1 MKKIIKLILSI
12 LVLVIVAGCDQ
23 DKKDDEQVIVPVMVY
38 ETQPEMIWSYLKLTG
53 SLEAGIDIELHAMS
67 TERIKKI
74 HVQKG
79 DQVTAGNLLLEQE
92 SGLAEQ
98 SVRVALAGLNTARA
112 SNELVQKEYNRM
124 QKLYLEKA
132 VSEQQLD
139 QVTMQKQTAEAGLDL
154 AEAQLEQARQHLNY
168 TKIFAP
174 FDGEIAMINSRQGEM
189 ISAGM
194 PVFRLVSNSDMR
206 SRLQASE
213 ADMKYIDQ
221 GQRVLAKFPSLGDE
235 EYSGKVINID
245 SAINPRT
252 RALEVEV
259 FISNKTEELR
269 SGMFGEFHFVIEQ
282 REEVVVLSDAAVMTR
297 TKLRIDRSGRQIA
310 DKEYYVFVLNG
321 EIAEMR
327 QVETGVH
334 SQGRL
339 EITKGLEIGDKIIV
353 VGQNIVKDGDM
364 VRVLN

>member
-132 VSEQQLD
+132 VSEQQ
-139 QVTMQKQTAEAGLDL
+139 
-154 AEAQLEQARQHLNY
+154 
-168 TKIFAP
+168 
-174 FDGEIAMINSRQGEM
+174 
-189 ISAGM
+189 
-194 PVFRLVSNSDMR
+194 
-206 SRLQASE
+206 
-213 ADMKYIDQ
+213 
-221 GQRVLAKFPSLGDE
+221 
-235 EYSGKVINID
+235 
-245 SAINPRT
+245 
-252 RALEVEV
+252 
-259 FISNKTEELR
+259 
-269 SGMFGEFHFVIEQ
+269 
-282 REEVVVLSDAAVMTR
+282 
-297 TKLRIDRSGRQIA
+297 
-310 DKEYYVFVLNG
+310 
-321 EIAEMR
+321 
-327 QVETGVH
+327 
-334 SQGRL
+334 
-339 EITKGLEIGDKIIV
+339 
-353 VGQNIVKDGDM
+353 
-364 VRVLN
+364 